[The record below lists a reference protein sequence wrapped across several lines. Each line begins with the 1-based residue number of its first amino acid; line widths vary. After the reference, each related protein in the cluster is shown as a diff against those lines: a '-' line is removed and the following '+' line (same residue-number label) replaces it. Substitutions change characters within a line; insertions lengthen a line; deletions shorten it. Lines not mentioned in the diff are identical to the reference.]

1 MTREAQPSRVIL
13 TLTLSEARGKGK
25 DPLRFRPRVI
35 LSAAKDPSFLGTT
48 AKS

>member
-13 TLTLSEARGKGK
+13 TLREAKGK
-25 DPLRFRPRVI
+25 DPVRFRPRVI
-35 LSAAKDPSFLGTT
+35 LTLSDAKGKDPVRVGTT

>member
-13 TLTLSEARGKGK
+13 TLSEEKGK
-25 DPLRFRPRVI
+25 DPVRF
-35 LSAAKDPSFLGTT
+35 GTT

>member
-13 TLTLSEARGKGK
+13 TLALSVAKGKGK
-25 DPLRFRPRVI
+25 DPVRSR
-35 LSAAKDPSFLGTT
+35 TT